1 MHSGTYKH
9 LTRILSSSGCKRI
22 HKLATYERVQ
32 EDKQKICGIRVVFII
47 LLCKIEMKG
56 IVRAE
61 MDETRVMN
69 ECDIQ
74 LIHFYKIR

>member
-1 MHSGTYKH
+1 MQTYLHVHSGTYKH
-9 LTRILSSSGCKRI
+9 WTSSSGCKRI

-56 IVRAE
+56 IVRVE
-61 MDETRVMN
+61 MDEMRVMN

-74 LIHFYKIR
+74 LIHL